1 MKRLLTL
8 TLLASMLT
16 AQGCTDKDDPK
27 PCKERKHID
36 EQRGPGLPRV
46 KLHVNIGSL
55 MVRDFH

>member
-8 TLLASMLT
+8 TILALLFTMQA
-16 AQGCTDKDDPK
+16 CTDKEDPQ

-46 KLHVNIGSL
+46 K
-55 MVRDFH
+55 